1 MQGRPIYFTISKDSS
16 FQKPTHFWPWKC
28 SCNLIFS
35 VLAAS
40 VAIILNERL
49 CPPHVHSI
57 LLQLRL
63 GATCLKRMSSLESSA
78 RPNDSWHQSRLR
90 LDSGKLKKWGQIL
103 LFQKNSVMFSNYAEW
118 LHKRIWFWLIEWCY
132 FVQFN
137 ERKVCKKCDVDL
149 FGYILQ
155 HQPVDD
161 EESRKMLFS
170 S

>member
-1 MQGRPIYFTISKDSS
+1 MGGVINIQGGGRKFLQLHLIASQIPSESCPFWNRFISSESLKLKSKVKANAQLTSSFLCIVQGRPIYFTIRKDSS

-28 SCNLIFS
+28 SCNLNFS

-63 GATCLKRMSSLESSA
+63 GATCLKRMSGLESSA

-90 LDSGKLKKWGQIL
+90 LDSGKLKKWGQI
-103 LFQKNSVMFSNYAEW
+103 
-118 LHKRIWFWLIEWCY
+118 
-132 FVQFN
+132 
-137 ERKVCKKCDVDL
+137 
-149 FGYILQ
+149 
-155 HQPVDD
+155 
-161 EESRKMLFS
+161 MLF
-170 S
+170 